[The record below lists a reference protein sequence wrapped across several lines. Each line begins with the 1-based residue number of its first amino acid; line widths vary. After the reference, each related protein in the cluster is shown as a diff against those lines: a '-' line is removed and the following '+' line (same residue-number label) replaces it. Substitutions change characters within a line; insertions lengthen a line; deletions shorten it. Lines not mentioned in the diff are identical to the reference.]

1 MSAESWPERL
11 HVLLRLPTPLPI
23 AQICPVPGSFLNI
36 SNAGTSCVFFL
47 CWSWIFTHQLLSLS
61 FLQAK
66 AGCFVFQQRGLIHVR
81 DLFCVAFYL
90 QIYQGA

>member
-1 MSAESWPERL
+1 MSVESWPERL

-23 AQICPVPGSFLNI
+23 AQLL
-36 SNAGTSCVFFL
+36 SCAWLFFKYFECRNTPRLFL

-66 AGCFVFQQRGLIHVR
+66 AGRFVFQQRGLIHMR